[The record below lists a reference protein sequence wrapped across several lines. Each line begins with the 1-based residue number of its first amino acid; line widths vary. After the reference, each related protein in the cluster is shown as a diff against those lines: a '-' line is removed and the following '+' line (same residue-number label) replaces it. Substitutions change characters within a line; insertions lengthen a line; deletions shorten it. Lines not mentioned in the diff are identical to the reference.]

1 MFVQTLIARI
11 ANEHQVFV
19 LNTVLEKMFERF
31 AKHPSLRKAH
41 SQLSI
46 TIQHD
51 KLSFSKLF
59 PIFVEI
65 VHLSC
70 VCVF

>member
-31 AKHPSLRKAH
+31 AKQPSLRKAH

-46 TIQHD
+46 TI
-51 KLSFSKLF
+51 
-59 PIFVEI
+59 
-65 VHLSC
+65 
-70 VCVF
+70 

>member
-19 LNTVLEKMFERF
+19 LNTVLEKMFERL
-31 AKHPSLRKAH
+31 AKQPSLRKAH

-46 TIQHD
+46 TI
-51 KLSFSKLF
+51 
-59 PIFVEI
+59 
-65 VHLSC
+65 
-70 VCVF
+70 